1 MDCRRSRSTI
11 HSAQL
16 GKADNNSVSR
26 SSNLAHFGLRHSS
39 INQPVPNQ
47 RRLNDWRRQ
56 SIGHLIYL
64 RRDGGTQIAIKFAE
78 GKVRHPVFKG
88 LPEDL

>member
-26 SSNLAHFGLRHSS
+26 SGHLAHFGLRHSR
-39 INQPVPNQ
+39 INQPIPDQ
-47 RRLNDWRRQ
+47 RRLNDRRRQ
-56 SIGHLIYL
+56 SIGHLIHL
-64 RRDGGTQIAIKFAE
+64 CRDGGADITIAAAE

-88 LPEDL
+88 LREDL